1 MSNFNLTAIIEQY
14 KLEPKSLA
22 AELFPGNAYPVPA
35 LKRVL
40 EGEALLNT
48 DQISKLSFMTG
59 IPIEH
64 LFTGEKWKS
73 VPNKNFNL
81 FVLENGEFKATL
93 DRETWVT
100 KIYHKNSIFHEAV
113 IMDGNAV
120 PMSVYLSELD
130 KLILNLNK

>member
-48 DQISKLSFMTG
+48 DQISKLSHLTG
-59 IPIEH
+59 IPIYD
-64 LFTGEKWKS
+64 LFTGEKWKGVAS
-73 VPNKNFNL
+73 KDAEVMT
-81 FVLENGEFKATL
+81 LENGDFKASL
-93 DRETWVT
+93 NRKTWVT
-100 KIYHKNSIFHEAV
+100 KLYHKNSIFHESG
-113 IMDGNAV
+113 IMDGDLV
-120 PMSVYLSELD
+120 RMSVYLSELD
-130 KLILNLNK
+130 KLILNHK